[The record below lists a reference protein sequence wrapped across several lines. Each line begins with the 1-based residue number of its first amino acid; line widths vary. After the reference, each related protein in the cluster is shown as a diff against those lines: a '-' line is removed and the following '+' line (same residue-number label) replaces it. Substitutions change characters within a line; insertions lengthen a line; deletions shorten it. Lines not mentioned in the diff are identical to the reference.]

1 MVLDKFQVYNKSNF
15 DVIIAADQSFIW
27 KRDVIPIV
35 FSNEA
40 VINLNYL
47 LTINKLP
54 FISSDE
60 DLTRLEVFLLFF
72 GNSRTSNYQFKCWYF
87 ELLNVDSSTLQ
98 SFLTPMVLERLPQ
111 TVSYFWTGI
120 TL

>member
-15 DVIIAADQSFIW
+15 DVIIAADQSFIS

-54 FISSDE
+54 FVSLNK
-60 DLTRLEVFLLFF
+60 DLTKLEVFL
-72 GNSRTSNYQFKCWYF
+72 
-87 ELLNVDSSTLQ
+87 
-98 SFLTPMVLERLPQ
+98 
-111 TVSYFWTGI
+111 
-120 TL
+120 